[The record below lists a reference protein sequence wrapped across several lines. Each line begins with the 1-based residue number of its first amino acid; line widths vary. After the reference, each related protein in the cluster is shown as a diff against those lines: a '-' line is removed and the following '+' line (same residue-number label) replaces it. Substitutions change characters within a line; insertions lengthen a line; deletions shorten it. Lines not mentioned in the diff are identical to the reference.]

1 MSLNVT
7 GTSTRFIYAPGN
19 IQPFSGVKVLD
30 SLFASGG
37 AGSISVTITVTDI
50 NGGPPTDAA
59 GIFIDDSYFHHNAPG
74 VYTYSVTSRGAIF
87 DLVSEPLAQLTFKPT
102 STPSTALMRLDVADS
117 SNQTA
122 SDFKTSVVNAIP
134 PTSFTISDQTTSLSR
149 TSTGTGY
156 VGPVAG
162 LQRQYYVQTDNP
174 AISTH
179 NLNITAVTPN
189 VFIHS
194 GSGMDGV
201 DVSRAN
207 GNNII
212 DAGTGSNFLI
222 GGTGNDIF
230 YLDNRAPDSPIFSTI
245 KNFHTGD
252 SATVWGVNA
261 TDFKITQLENQGAP
275 GSTGLDLIFSAPGHV
290 DTSFVLAGYTAADL
304 TNGRLS
310 LSYGRTPDITGL
322 PGSQYLTVHAN

>member
-1 MSLNVT
+1 
-7 GTSTRFIYAPGN
+7 
-19 IQPFSGVKVLD
+19 
-30 SLFASGG
+30 
-37 AGSISVTITVTDI
+37 
-50 NGGPPTDAA
+50 
-59 GIFIDDSYFHHNAPG
+59 
-74 VYTYSVTSRGAIF
+74 
-87 DLVSEPLAQLTFKPT
+87 
-102 STPSTALMRLDVADS
+102 MRLDVVDTQ
-117 SNQTA
+117 NQTA
-122 SDFKTSVVNAIP
+122 LDIKTSVVNAIP
-134 PTSFTISDQTTSLSR
+134 PTSFTVGDQTTGLTY

-162 LQRQYYVQTDNP
+162 LQRQYYVTTDNP
-174 AISTH
+174 AITAH

-194 GSGMDGV
+194 GPGTDGI
-201 DVSRAN
+201 DVSKVN

-212 DAGTGSNFLI
+212 DGGTGSNFLTR
-222 GGTGNDIF
+222 GTGNDIF

-261 TDFKITQLENQGAP
+261 TDFKITQLENQGAA

-290 DTSFVLAGYTAADL
+290 DTSFVLAGYTGADL

-310 LSYGRTPDITGL
+310 LSYGKTPDITGL